1 LWTLLDFDQTLMV
14 AEFIPPEPTFE
25 GVACT
30 DCRFMEVCRPRGV
43 AAADGFCLTK
53 IAKRPRTFQ
62 KGESIYRTGMRFNG
76 VNAIKSGSMK
86 LVHSDNRGRE
96 AIIAILLPGELA
108 GFDGL
113 YSGHYRCSLIALET
127 SSACEIAASEFEM
140 LTKKLPAL
148 HRTLM
153 QKTGEQIE
161 RSIERLATTKRPAEE
176 RLAGFLV
183 DLSQRYHARGF
194 AADEFYLNLTRQ
206 EIGDHLGVT
215 LETVCRILSRFE
227 NADIID
233 TQGKF
238 VRIKDLEALK
248 NLMA

>member
-1 LWTLLDFDQTLMV
+1 MV
-14 AEFIPPEPTFE
+14 AEITPPESSFE
-25 GVACT
+25 GVSCS

-43 AAADGFCLTK
+43 AASDGFCLTR

-62 KGESIYRTGMRFNG
+62 KGESIYRTQMRFNG
-76 VNAIKSGSMK
+76 VHAIKSGSMK
-86 LVHSDNRGRE
+86 LVHSDHRGRE

-113 YSGHYRCSLIALET
+113 FSGHYRCSLIALET
-127 SSACEIAASEFEM
+127 ASACEIPASEFEA
-140 LTKKLPAL
+140 LTRKLPAL

-176 RLAGFLV
+176 RLAGFLI
-183 DLSQRYHARGF
+183 DLSTRYSARGF
-194 AADEFYLNLTRQ
+194 SADEFYLNLTRQ

-227 NADIID
+227 SSGIID

-248 NLMA
+248 KLTA